1 MCCNSG
7 VAGKV
12 KSAKLKFGPSW
23 TASRIS
29 QLERTAASAS
39 YCGVLP
45 RDSQAVQSW
54 RRRRAFADAIVGIK
68 ICYWREIDRRAVPA
82 GYSTYRL
89 LAGRQDFSSHEG
101 RTPMTYTV
109 APVAAVR

>member
-12 KSAKLKFGPSW
+12 KSAKLKFGPW
-23 TASRIS
+23 TAGRIS

-39 YCGVLP
+39 YCGAVP

-54 RRRRAFADAIVGIK
+54 RRRRAVAGAIVAING
-68 ICYWREIDRRAVPA
+68 DL
-82 GYSTYRL
+82 L
-89 LAGRQDFSSHEG
+89 LA
-101 RTPMTYTV
+101 
-109 APVAAVR
+109 